1 MANYR
6 TKKVTK
12 DGLIGLEVKI
22 NDFGEVE
29 FNLNLEDVNQFL
41 NQNLED
47 PKLKFMQGKLQE

>member
-12 DGLIGLEVKI
+12 DGLTGLEVKI